1 MKDLEELLNAV
12 YIEIRKRNSDRPPQ
26 AIPQSD
32 EFFDFIMKKYTLIPF
47 AIPNLIK
54 ILVDCHKIVSFKI
67 IEADRKERV
76 RRIEGLVVTE
86 GNIVKKLLDLYSD
99 ELIKEYSHEFST
111 KYSVERIIKEFFP
124 KLDAYNNTTL
134 GKTANIVINLM
145 SIQSM
150 LERNISQYNP
160 KWQETQ
166 MKAEIEK
173 SEPISFFIETKDAKS
188 AKSAKSAPKEQNV
201 ASPAEEKSQRITD
214 KVNYEEFKK
223 YISKNTIEK
232 TLAVYGIEFYT
243 RVCFREYQFDL
254 VEKLIQEE
262 HIWDKDDLRV
272 IKKMLQKIR
281 TNSDQDLN
289 LQKYAYD
296 INSLEK
302 LVNEK
307 IKQSEER

>member
-12 YIEIRKRNSDRPPQ
+12 YIEIRKRNSGRSPQ

-32 EFFDFIMKKYTLIPF
+32 EFFDFIMKKYSLIPF
-47 AIPNLIK
+47 GIPNLIK

-67 IEADRKERV
+67 IEADRKERI
-76 RRIEGLVVTE
+76 RRVEGLVVTE
-86 GNIVKKLLDLYSD
+86 GNIVKSLLDSYSD

-145 SIQSM
+145 SVQSQ
-150 LERNISQYNP
+150 LERNIMQYNP

-166 MKAEIEK
+166 MKADIEK
-173 SEPISFFIETKDAKS
+173 SEPISFFIENKDARP
-188 AKSAKSAPKEQNV
+188 APQEPKAV
-201 ASPAEEKSQRITD
+201 AAVEEKSQRITD
-214 KVNYEEFKK
+214 KVKYEEFKK

-243 RVCFREYQFDL
+243 RVCFREYQFSL
-254 VEKLIQEE
+254 MEKLIEEE
-262 HIWDKDDLRV
+262 HIWDKDDLRL

-281 TNSDQDLN
+281 ANSDQDLN
-289 LQKYAYD
+289 LQEYAND

-302 LVNEK
+302 LINAK
-307 IKQSEER
+307 IKKSEER

>member
-12 YIEIRKRNSDRPPQ
+12 YVEIRKRNSGRSPQ
-26 AIPQSD
+26 AIPQTD
-32 EFFDFIMKKYTLIPF
+32 EFFDFIMKKYMLIPF

-76 RRIEGLVVTE
+76 RRVEGLVVTE
-86 GNIVKKLLDLYSD
+86 GNIIKSLLESYSD
-99 ELIKEYSHEFST
+99 VLIKEYSHEFST

-124 KLDAYNNTTL
+124 KLDSYNNTTL

-145 SIQSM
+145 GIQSQ
-150 LERNISQYNP
+150 LERSIMQYNP
-160 KWQETQ
+160 KWQVSQ
-166 MKAEIEK
+166 MKTEIDK
-173 SEPISFFIETKDAKS
+173 SEPISFFIESKNAMPVKL
-188 AKSAKSAPKEQNV
+188 APKEPEV
-201 ASPAEEKSQRITD
+201 TAAADEKSQRITD
-214 KVNYEEFKK
+214 KYKYEEFKK

-232 TLAVYGIEFYT
+232 TLTVYGVEFYT

-254 VEKLIQEE
+254 VEKLIQDE
-262 HIWDKDDLRV
+262 HIWDKDDLRA

-289 LQKYAYD
+289 LQKYAHD

-302 LVNEK
+302 LVNDK
-307 IKQSEER
+307 IKRSEER